1 MLRLSLDKARP
12 FYRDGE
18 WTLFE
23 DQLKLAVKTLDEG
36 TGAGN
41 DFIGWRHQP
50 STIDPALVKDIEQTA
65 ASLRE
70 LADIFIVVGIGGS
83 YLGARAV
90 IDALNEP
97 LRSLGEV
104 KRDGIPTIVYAGHHL
119 SGRELLAVESLI
131 DRYDVCL
138 NVISKSGTTTEPAIA
153 FRRLKA
159 KIEEKYGVEGSVE
172 RIVVT
177 TDKAR
182 GALRTLATE
191 RGYKSFV
198 VPDDIGGR
206 YSVLTAVGL
215 LPIAVAGID
224 INKLIAGAKAAEE
237 AYQNDD
243 LAHNDCAQYVFARNV
258 FLRRGYDIEVLVNY
272 EPGLHYL
279 SEWWKQLFG
288 ESEGKNG
295 RGLYPASMDFTTDLH
310 SLGQYVQDGRRILF
324 ETVIAIAEDE
334 VEVSIPEE
342 ETDLDGLNYL
352 AGKGMAFVNERA
364 MTATQLAHV
373 DGGVPNL
380 RLILDRLDAE
390 NLGWLLYFFMRAC
403 GISGY
408 LNAVNPFDQPGV
420 EDYKKN
426 MFALLGKPGFEDLKA
441 ELEARL

>member
-1 MLRLSLDKARP
+1 MLHLSLDKARP
-12 FYRDGE
+12 FYQDDE
-18 WTLFE
+18 WTLFK

-36 TGAGN
+36 TGAGS
-41 DFIGWRHQP
+41 DFLGWRHLP
-50 STIDPALVKDIEQTA
+50 STIDPALLEDIERTA
-65 ASLRE
+65 ESLRS
-70 LADIFIVVGIGGS
+70 LADVFIVVGIGGS

-104 KRDGIPTIVYAGHHL
+104 KRDGFPTIVYAGHHL
-119 SGRELLAVESLI
+119 SGRELQAVESLI

-159 KIEEKYGVEGSVE
+159 KIEEKYGVSGSVE

-177 TDKAR
+177 TDETR
-182 GALRTLATE
+182 GALRTLANE

-224 INKLIAGAKAAEE
+224 IRKLVNGAKAAEE
-237 AYQNDD
+237 AYQNTD
-243 LAHNDCAQYVFARNV
+243 LATNDCAQYVFVRNV
-258 FLRRGYDIEVLVNY
+258 FLRRGYAIEVLVNY
-272 EPGLHYL
+272 EPSLHYL
-279 SEWWKQLFG
+279 AEWWKQLFG

-295 RGLYPASMDFTTDLH
+295 RGLFPAAMDFTTDLH
-310 SLGQYVQDGRRILF
+310 SLGQYVQDGRRVLF
-324 ETVIAIAEDE
+324 ETVLAIEDSE
-334 VEVSIPEE
+334 VEVLIPEE
-342 ETDLDGLNYL
+342 KTDLDGLNYL
-352 AGKGMAFVNERA
+352 AGKDLSFVNERA
-364 MTATQLAHV
+364 MTATALAHV
-373 DGGVPNL
+373 DGGVPNVS
-380 RLILDRLDAE
+380 IGLDRLDEE

-426 MFALLGKPGFEDLKA
+426 MFALLGKPGYEDLKA
-441 ELEARL
+441 DLEVRL